1 MNWAGNSGH
10 ILDNLDT
17 WSFCSHIN
25 ILWLGTWIISKFPLI
40 NLMEWVLLLFPF
52 YRWINGGIKRLS
64 NVLKVTELVSL
75 RGRVYTQR
83 HYDTRVPETD
93 HWLCCPYYT
102 PGKMCPGCGSGFQNT
117 LVQSFLSWQHVDF
130 LELFSPI
137 VQFLV
142 FKFQIGFSHQE
153 SQDHFSMP
161 HLYFC
166 FQGRIVKK
174 KVSSLENE
182 TFRLCLWTRPGQAIT
197 QIILCSAWS

>member
-1 MNWAGNSGH
+1 MGFIIIPILQMNKRRHQEVEQCAQGHRAGKPQRQGLHSE
-10 ILDNLDT
+10 T
-17 WSFCSHIN
+17 
-25 ILWLGTWIISKFPLI
+25 LWHESP
-40 NLMEWVLLLFPF
+40 
-52 YRWINGGIKRLS
+52 RDR
-64 NVLKVTELVSL
+64 SL
-75 RGRVYTQR
+75 AM
-83 HYDTRVPETD
+83 
-93 HWLCCPYYT
+93 LPYYT